1 MGRTQL
7 IICLFWAVLL
17 SAQRPPNKLFPLTPL
32 SAEQQTTID
41 SLSISPIETLSTS
54 DLFKLAKGFL
64 QDQRYEEALQCYDEL
79 CDRNP
84 NRFAFQLGRGASAG
98 FLLSGTPSIRAM
110 WYIGHLRS
118 GFEEAVRI
126 QPNSL
131 FARRA
136 LFNIYL
142 GLPRLLGGSNAKAD
156 LQIKSIQLLN
166 PLEATVA
173 KVFFAMINKDQTA
186 FDKQATIAYND
197 AKNKLEIND
206 SRYELAMIASQY
218 FYDTERAINLLNE
231 FLSNADAGDQY
242 PPVFARYRL
251 AELMPNNTQELLLIH
266 REVAEL
272 EAILFT
278 YDPLSAYIRKIK
290 VD

>member
-1 MGRTQL
+1 MGRAQL

-64 QDQRYEEALQCYDEL
+64 QDQRYEEALQFYDEL

-84 NRFAFQLGRGASAG
+84 NRFAFQFGRGASAG
-98 FLLSGTPSIRAM
+98 FLLSGTPSIGAI
-110 WYIGHLRS
+110 WYIGHLKS

-142 GLPRLLGGSNAKAD
+142 GLPRLLGGSDAKAD
-156 LQIKSIQLLN
+156 QQIKAIQLLN
-166 PLEATVA
+166 PLEATIA
-173 KVFFAMINKDQTA
+173 KVFFAMNNNDQIA

-206 SRYELAMIASQY
+206 SRYELAMIVSQY

-251 AELMPNNTQELLLIH
+251 AELMPNNTQELLLIQS
-266 REVAEL
+266 EVTEL
-272 EAILFT
+272 EAALFS
-278 YDPLSAYIRKIK
+278 YDPLSAYISKIK
-290 VD
+290 PN

>member
-1 MGRTQL
+1 MGRAQL

-79 CDRNP
+79 CDRHP

-142 GLPRLLGGSNAKAD
+142 GLPRLLGGSDAKAD
-156 LQIKSIQLLN
+156 RQIKAIQLLN
-166 PLEATVA
+166 PLEATIA
-173 KVFFAMINKDQTA
+173 KVFFAMNNNDQIA

-206 SRYELAMIASQY
+206 SRYELALIVSQY

-251 AELMPNNTQELLLIH
+251 AELMPNNTQELLLIQS
-266 REVAEL
+266 EVTEL
-272 EAILFT
+272 EAALFS
-278 YDPLSAYIRKIK
+278 YDPLSAYISKIK
-290 VD
+290 PN

>member
-1 MGRTQL
+1 
-7 IICLFWAVLL
+7 
-17 SAQRPPNKLFPLTPL
+17 
-32 SAEQQTTID
+32 
-41 SLSISPIETLSTS
+41 
-54 DLFKLAKGFL
+54 
-64 QDQRYEEALQCYDEL
+64 EEALQCYDEL

-84 NRFAFQLGRGASAG
+84 NRFAFQFGRGASAG

-110 WYIGHLRS
+110 WYIGHLKS

-142 GLPRLLGGSNAKAD
+142 GLPRLLGGSDSKAD
-156 LQIKSIQLLN
+156 RQIKAIQLLN
-166 PLEATVA
+166 PLEATIA
-173 KVFFAMINKDQTA
+173 KVFFAMNNKDQIA

-197 AKNKLEIND
+197 AKNKLEVND

-218 FYDTERAINLLNE
+218 FYDTELAINLLNE

-251 AELMPNNTQELLLIH
+251 AELMPNNTQELLLIQSQ
-266 REVAEL
+266 VAEL
-272 EAILFT
+272 ESILFT

-290 VD
+290 AN

>member
-1 MGRTQL
+1 MGRAQL
-7 IICLFWAVLL
+7 IICLFWVVLL
-17 SAQRPPNKLFPLTPL
+17 SAQRPPNELFPLTPL
-32 SAEQQTTID
+32 GAEQKTIID
-41 SLSISPIETLSTS
+41 SLSISPIETLSTT
-54 DLFKLAKGFL
+54 DLFTLAKGYL
-64 QDQRYEEALQCYDEL
+64 QDQRYEEALACYDEL

-84 NRFAFQLGRGASAG
+84 NRFDFQFGRGASAG

-110 WYIGHLRS
+110 WYIGHLKS

-142 GLPRLLGGSNAKAD
+142 GLPRLLGGSDAKAD
-156 LQIKSIQLLN
+156 QQIKAIQLLN

-173 KVFFAMINKDQTA
+173 KVFFAMNNKDQTS

-197 AKNKLEIND
+197 AKNNLEIND

-218 FYDTERAINLLNE
+218 FDDTERAINLLNE
-231 FLSNADAGDQY
+231 FLSNANAGDQY

-251 AELMPNNTQELLLIH
+251 AELTPNNAQELRSI
-266 REVAEL
+266 RSEVAEL
-272 EAILFT
+272 EAFLFT

-290 VD
+290 AN

>member
-1 MGRTQL
+1 MGRAQL

-142 GLPRLLGGSNAKAD
+142 GLPRLLGGSDAKAD
-156 LQIKSIQLLN
+156 RQIKAIQLLN
-166 PLEATVA
+166 PLEATIA
-173 KVFFAMINKDQTA
+173 KVFFAMNNKDQIA

-206 SRYELAMIASQY
+206 SRYELAMIVSQY

-251 AELMPNNTQELLLIH
+251 AELMPNNTQELLLIQS
-266 REVAEL
+266 EVTEI
-272 EAILFT
+272 EAALFS
-278 YDPLSAYIRKIK
+278 YDPLSAYISKIK
-290 VD
+290 PN

>member
-1 MGRTQL
+1 MGRAQL

-84 NRFAFQLGRGASAG
+84 NRFAFQFGRGASAG
-98 FLLSGTPSIRAM
+98 FLLSGTPSTRAM

-131 FARRA
+131 FARRT

-142 GLPRLLGGSNAKAD
+142 GLPRLLGGSDAKAD
-156 LQIKSIQLLN
+156 RQIKAIQLLN
-166 PLEATVA
+166 PLEATIA
-173 KVFFAMINKDQTA
+173 KVFFAMNNKDQIA

-197 AKNKLEIND
+197 AKNKLEVND

-218 FYDTERAINLLNE
+218 FYDTELAINLLNE

-251 AELMPNNTQELLLIH
+251 AELMPNNTQELLLIQSQ
-266 REVAEL
+266 VAEL
-272 EAILFT
+272 ESILLT

-290 VD
+290 AN

>member
-1 MGRTQL
+1 MGRSQL

-32 SAEQQTTID
+32 GAEQQTTID
-41 SLSISPIETLSTS
+41 SLSIFPIETLSTS
-54 DLFKLAKGFL
+54 DLFRLAKGFL
-64 QDQRYEEALQCYDEL
+64 KDQRYEEALQCYDEL

-84 NRFAFQLGRGASAG
+84 DRFAFQFGRGASAG
-98 FLLSGTPSIRAM
+98 FLLSGIPSIRAM
-110 WYIGHLRS
+110 WHIGHLRS

-142 GLPRLLGGSNAKAD
+142 GLPRLLGGSDAKAD
-156 LQIKSIQLLN
+156 RQIKAIQLLN
-166 PLEATVA
+166 PLEATIA
-173 KVFFAMINKDQTA
+173 KVFFAMNNKDQIA

-290 VD
+290 AN

>member
-1 MGRTQL
+1 MGRAQL

-54 DLFKLAKGFL
+54 DLFKLAKVFL
-64 QDQRYEEALQCYDEL
+64 QVQRYEEALQCYDEL

-84 NRFAFQLGRGASAG
+84 NRFAFQFGRGASAG

-142 GLPRLLGGSNAKAD
+142 GLPRLLGGSDAKAD
-156 LQIKSIQLLN
+156 RQIKAIQLLN
-166 PLEATVA
+166 PLEATIA
-173 KVFFAMINKDQTA
+173 KVFFAMNNKDQLA

-197 AKNKLEIND
+197 AKNKLEVND

-218 FYDTERAINLLNE
+218 FYDTERAINLLYE

-251 AELMPNNTQELLLIH
+251 AELMPNNNQELLLIQSQ
-266 REVAEL
+266 VAEL

-290 VD
+290 AN

>member
-1 MGRTQL
+1 MGRAQL

-17 SAQRPPNKLFPLTPL
+17 SAQRPPNELFPLTPL
-32 SAEQQTTID
+32 GAEQQTTID
-41 SLSISPIETLSTS
+41 SLSMFPIKTLSTS
-54 DLFKLAKGFL
+54 NLFTLAEGYL
-64 QDQRYEEALQCYDEL
+64 QDQRYEEALQFYDEL

-84 NRFAFQLGRGASAG
+84 NRFAFQFGRGASAG
-98 FLLSGTPSIRAM
+98 FLLSGTPSIGSM
-110 WYIGHLRS
+110 WYIGHLKS

-156 LQIKSIQLLN
+156 RQIKAIQLLN
-166 PLEATVA
+166 PLEATIA
-173 KVFFAMINKDQTA
+173 KVFLAMKNKVQTA
-186 FDKQATIAYND
+186 FDKQAKIAYND

-206 SRYELAMIASQY
+206 SRYELAMIASHY
-218 FYDTERAINLLNE
+218 FDDTERAINLLNE
-231 FLSNADAGDQY
+231 FLSNANAGDQY

-251 AELMPNNTQELLLIH
+251 AELMPNNTQELLSI
-266 REVAEL
+266 RSEVAEL

-278 YDPLSAYIRKIK
+278 YDPLSAYIRKIMAN
-290 VD
+290 

>member
-1 MGRTQL
+1 MGRAQL

-32 SAEQQTTID
+32 GAEQQTTID

-54 DLFKLAKGFL
+54 DLFKLAKVFL

-84 NRFAFQLGRGASAG
+84 NRFAFQFGRGASAG

-131 FARRA
+131 FARRT

-142 GLPRLLGGSNAKAD
+142 GLPRLLGGSDAKAD
-156 LQIKSIQLLN
+156 RQIKAIQLLN
-166 PLEATVA
+166 PLEATIA
-173 KVFFAMINKDQTA
+173 KVFFAMNNKDQIA

-197 AKNKLEIND
+197 AKNKLEVND

-218 FYDTERAINLLNE
+218 FYDTELAINLLNE

-251 AELMPNNTQELLLIH
+251 AELMPNNTQELLLIQSQ
-266 REVAEL
+266 VAEL
-272 EAILFT
+272 ESILFT

-290 VD
+290 AN

>member
-7 IICLFWAVLL
+7 IICLFWVVLL
-17 SAQRPPNKLFPLTPL
+17 SAQRPPNELFPLTPL
-32 SAEQQTTID
+32 GAEQKTIID
-41 SLSISPIETLSTS
+41 SLSISRIETLSTT
-54 DLFKLAKGFL
+54 DLFTLAKGYL
-64 QDQRYEEALQCYDEL
+64 QVQLYEQALECYDEL

-84 NRFAFQLGRGASAG
+84 NRFDFQFGRGASAG

-110 WYIGHLRS
+110 WYIGHLKS

-173 KVFFAMINKDQTA
+173 KVFFAMNNKDQRA

-231 FLSNADAGDQY
+231 FLSNANTGDQY

-251 AELMPNNTQELLLIH
+251 VELMPNNTQELLSIQS
-266 REVAEL
+266 EVAEL

-290 VD
+290 AN

>member
-1 MGRTQL
+1 MGRAQL

-17 SAQRPPNKLFPLTPL
+17 SAQRPPNELFPLIPL
-32 SAEQQTTID
+32 SAEQKTIID
-41 SLSISPIETLSTS
+41 TLSVSPIETLSTT
-54 DLFKLAKGFL
+54 DLFTLAKGYL
-64 QDQRYEEALQCYDEL
+64 QVQLYEQALECYDEL

-84 NRFAFQLGRGASAG
+84 NRFDFQFGRGASAG

-173 KVFFAMINKDQTA
+173 KVFFAMNNKDQRA

-231 FLSNADAGDQY
+231 FLSNANTGDQY

-251 AELMPNNTQELLLIH
+251 VELMPNNTQELLSIQS
-266 REVAEL
+266 EVAEL

-290 VD
+290 AN

>member
-1 MGRTQL
+1 MGRAQL

-84 NRFAFQLGRGASAG
+84 NRFAFQFGRGASAG

-142 GLPRLLGGSNAKAD
+142 GLPRLLGGSDAKAD
-156 LQIKSIQLLN
+156 RQIKAIQLLN
-166 PLEATVA
+166 PLEATIA
-173 KVFFAMINKDQTA
+173 KVFFAMNNKDQLA

-197 AKNKLEIND
+197 AKNKLEVND

-251 AELMPNNTQELLLIH
+251 AELMPNNNQELLLIQSQ
-266 REVAEL
+266 VAEL

-290 VD
+290 AN